1 MTVEP
6 SRVEI
11 RLDVD
16 GRLIAAVTGAV
27 GCVACAAGLAEPGL
41 SSLQSAAAGVL
52 REAFTLSEGVMP
64 LTVSISR
71 FADRI
76 EIEVVHTGSA
86 APAIGLEKVAGFVE
100 ALAEGS
106 ESQFLIGGVDR
117 VQSET
122 QGSMALTRLTKYLGP
137 PASAQ

>member
-1 MTVEP
+1 MLWPGPSSVLSVIKAKSIASARSIAAFARANTASACASTASIIVRNAARPATSALWTAVTVEP

-52 REAFTLSEGVMP
+52 REAFTLSEGIMP
-64 LTVSISR
+64 LTRS
-71 FADRI
+71 
-76 EIEVVHTGSA
+76 EEHT
-86 APAIGLEKVAGFVE
+86 
-100 ALAEGS
+100 S
-106 ESQFLIGGVDR
+106 EL
-117 VQSET
+117 QSHV
-122 QGSMALTRLTKYLGP
+122 
-137 PASAQ
+137 

>member
-52 REAFTLSEGVMP
+52 REAFTLSEGIMP

-76 EIEVVHTGSA
+76 EVEVVHTGSA

-106 ESQFLIGGVDR
+106 ESQSIIGGVDR
-117 VQSET
+117 VQSES
-122 QGSMALTRLTKYLGP
+122 QGSMALTRLTKYIGP